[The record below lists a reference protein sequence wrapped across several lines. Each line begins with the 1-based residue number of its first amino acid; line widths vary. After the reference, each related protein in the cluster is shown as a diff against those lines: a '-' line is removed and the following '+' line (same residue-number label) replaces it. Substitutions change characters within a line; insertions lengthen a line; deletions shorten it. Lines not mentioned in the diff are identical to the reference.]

1 MVKRRRREPDGF
13 EHHFESPALLDQL
26 LELAGSSLRSVDA
39 WQRFRAARAEGRPAS
54 EVIPTL
60 LPSEPRFSHPD
71 IARRL
76 FQNLLGLWDAAADP
90 RFQLDPDTGLS
101 GTGRSVKDRVGGRP
115 HPGWVQPPGQAGPGG
130 PDANYCQSVRAWLA
144 NDARGRERL
153 NHSFENRQ
161 DALLALLD
169 ERGLSDQGWVVLR
182 RVAFE
187 LHSVLELA
195 DGGAPASV
203 QPEALR
209 GEPSTD
215 VPAALVGFVDEALA
229 LAEQDGA
236 GPVPEAERGTVR
248 TLGQQVVVA
257 LWRAR
262 ARR

>member
-1 MVKRRRREPDGF
+1 LSSHPVVKRRSRQPEAFERRF
-13 EHHFESPALLDQL
+13 ENAAVLDEL
-26 LELAGSSLRSVDA
+26 LEIAGSTLRTVEVVK
-39 WQRFRAARAEGRPAS
+39 RFRNAQVERKPSS

-60 LPSEPRFSHPD
+60 LPPEPRFSHPD

-90 RFQLDPDTGLS
+90 RFQLDPE
-101 GTGRSVKDRVGGRP
+101 TGRGVRHFVSARPRPPRVRRP
-115 HPGWVQPPGQAGPGG
+115 GPAGPGSL
-130 PDANYCQSVRAWLA
+130 DAAYCQSVRAWLA
-144 NDARGRERL
+144 NDAGGRERL

-169 ERGLSDQGWVVLR
+169 ERGLSDQGWGVLR
-182 RVAFE
+182 HLGFE
-187 LHSVLELA
+187 LHALLELSVGA
-195 DGGAPASV
+195 APAAV

-209 GEPSTD
+209 GQTSTD
-215 VPAALVGFVDEALA
+215 VPAVLVGFVDEAVA
-229 LAEQDGA
+229 LAEQDQA

-248 TLGQQVVVA
+248 ALGRQMLEA